1 VADPLT
7 AAGLRQFS
15 QIARDFAASGDPPG
29 LVVLAARGDQA
40 YLEALGSMRAGG
52 PPMPADTIFRI
63 SSMTKPVTAAATL
76 ALAGEGLFSLDEPI
90 DRLLPELADR
100 PVLLRMD
107 GPLDETVPAERPVT
121 VRDLLSFTAG
131 FGATAGI
138 LTFPNR
144 FPVVLAANELHLAPF
159 GPPDPLG
166 PPDAD
171 TWIARLGTLPLMSQP
186 GERFLYHTPAQMLGV
201 LLARAAGQS
210 FADVM
215 RTRIFEPL
223 GMADSGFSVTEPDR
237 LAPVH
242 YRAGKRG
249 LLVFEDWEMVG
260 EPTFYDGAAGL
271 VTTAADLLAFSRML
285 LRGGEPVLSPQAVA
299 EMTSEQ
305 VPPEVKD
312 RVTLGKGFFY
322 QRGWGYGFFVMNEGP
337 NKGAYGAGGFFGTSW
352 LVNPALDLTMIVLS
366 QRLIDRGRFP
376 DAHTDLQNA
385 ATRAA
390 TESAQD
396 TSARSRLAPAP
407 TSGGEES

>member
-1 VADPLT
+1 MGDPLT
-7 AAGLRQFS
+7 AAGLSQFS
-15 QIARDFAASGDPPG
+15 EIAADFVATGDPPG
-29 LVVLAARGDQA
+29 LVALAARGDQVH
-40 YLEALGSMRAGG
+40 LEVLGSMRAGG

-63 SSMTKPVTAAATL
+63 SSMTKPVTAAAAL
-76 ALAGEGLFSLDEPI
+76 ALAGEGLISLDEPI
-90 DRLLPELADR
+90 DRLLPELAGR
-100 PVLLRMD
+100 PVLRQMD
-107 GPLDETVPAERPVT
+107 GPLDETVPAQRAVT
-121 VRDLLSFTAG
+121 IRDLLSFTAG
-131 FGATAGI
+131 FGATAGL

-144 FPVVLAANELHLAPF
+144 FPVVTAANELHLAPF

-166 PPDAD
+166 LGPPDPD
-171 TWIARLGTLPLMSQP
+171 TWIAGLGTLPLMSQP

-210 FADVM
+210 FAEVM

-223 GMADSGFSVTEPDR
+223 GMADTGFSVTEPGR

-285 LRGGEPVLSPQAVA
+285 LRGGEPVLSPPAVA

-312 RVTLGKGFFY
+312 RVTLGKGFFH

-352 LVNPALDLTMIVLS
+352 LINPALDLTMIVLS

-376 DAHTDLQNA
+376 DAHADLQAA
-385 ATRAA
+385 ATLAA
-390 TESAQD
+390 TQAS
-396 TSARSRLAPAP
+396 
-407 TSGGEES
+407 